1 MAEDLCQMNKVHI
14 FHEWLDTSGGAES
27 VLAELVGIF
36 PSATVYTL
44 WAEPQLINSLG
55 VEVKVS
61 FLQFFPR
68 KLRRSLGLL
77 FMPLAWKILGL
88 NISSGDFSITSS
100 WVFCHSAVPKKF
112 ERNSA
117 HYIHT
122 PARYWWNPEIDTRTE
137 LKLPRVILIILRAID
152 RYLAR
157 NHENVIANSNAT
169 RERIKNY
176 WGLNS
181 VVIHPPVDVEFYN
194 FSKVE
199 NFGPKENF
207 LLCVGR
213 FVPYKGHELA
223 IKLGELLNL
232 PVVLVGHGS
241 GETRLR
247 KLSLNSKIQVTFLI
261 NVPRERIRE
270 LYATCTCLVY
280 PAVEDFGIVPVEAM
294 ATGARVLGINLG
306 GLLDSVIQGE
316 TGSLVSS
323 LDLHAL
329 AEGFYALK
337 KNSRENIRAKSL
349 RFSRDNFSFNLK
361 SYIESIKSI

>member
-1 MAEDLCQMNKVHI
+1 MNKVNI

-27 VLAELVGIF
+27 VLAELLGIY
-36 PSATVYTL
+36 PDATVYTL
-44 WAEPQLINSLG
+44 WAEPKLIKSLG

-61 FLQFFPR
+61 LLQFLPP
-68 KLRRSLGLL
+68 KSRRSLGLL
-77 FMPLAWKILGL
+77 FMPLAWKILGR

-112 ERNSA
+112 EKNSV

-122 PARYWWNPEIDTRTE
+122 PARYWWNPEVDTRTE
-137 LKLPRVILIILRAID
+137 LKVPRIILLILRAID
-152 RYLAR
+152 KLLAR
-157 NHENVIANSNAT
+157 NHKNVIANSNAT
-169 RERIKNY
+169 SERIKNY
-176 WGLNS
+176 WGLKS
-181 VVIHPPVDVEFYN
+181 TVIHPPVDVEFYN

-199 NFGPKENF
+199 KIGSRENF

-223 IKLGELLNL
+223 IKLGEALSL

-247 KLSLNSKIQVTFLI
+247 KLSLNSKTPVSILV
-261 NVPRERIRE
+261 NVPREKIRE

-280 PAVEDFGIVPVEAM
+280 PAIEDFGIVPVEAM
-294 ATGARVLGINLG
+294 ATGARVLGINHG
-306 GLLDSVIQGE
+306 GLRDSVIQGE
-316 TGSLVSS
+316 TGSLVSR

-329 AEGFYALK
+329 VEGFYSLQE
-337 KNSRENIRAKSL
+337 NSRENIRATSL
-349 RFSRDNFSFNLK
+349 RFSQDNFSSK
-361 SYIESIKSI
+361 IKAYIENIKSI

>member
-1 MAEDLCQMNKVHI
+1 MSKVNI

-36 PSATVYTL
+36 PGATVYTL
-44 WAEPQLINSLG
+44 WAEPNLIDSLG

-61 FLQFFPR
+61 FLQFLPR
-68 KLRRSLGLL
+68 KFRRSVGLL
-77 FMPLAWKILGL
+77 FMPLAWKILGR
-88 NISSGDFSITSS
+88 NISNGDFSITSS

-112 ERNSA
+112 EQNSV

-122 PARYWWNPEIDTRTE
+122 PARYWWNPEVDTRTE
-137 LKLPRVILIILRAID
+137 LKLPKIILLILRAMD
-152 RYLAR
+152 KSLAR
-157 NHENVIANSNAT
+157 NHKNVIANSNAT

-176 WGLNS
+176 WGLKS
-181 VVIHPPVDVEFYN
+181 IVIHPPVDVNFYD
-194 FSKVE
+194 FAKVE
-199 NFGPKENF
+199 NVGSRENF

-223 IKLGELLNL
+223 IKLGEVLNL

-247 KLSLNSKIQVTFLI
+247 KLSLNSKTRVSLLV

-270 LYATCTCLVY
+270 LYATCICLVY
-280 PAVEDFGIVPVEAM
+280 PAIEDFGIVPVEAM
-294 ATGARVLGINLG
+294 ATGARVLGINKG
-306 GLLDSVIQGE
+306 GLRDSVIQGE
-316 TGSLVSS
+316 TGSLVSR

-329 AEGFYALK
+329 VEGFYSLQE
-337 KNSRENIRAKSL
+337 NSRENIRASSL
-349 RFSRDNFSFNLK
+349 QFSQVNFRLEIKAFKDN
-361 SYIESIKSI
+361 IITI